1 MEGRYEYRCCR
12 FDVFGRT
19 RGRGA
24 EMARACRKG
33 AIEGHRPGFY
43 ARNG

>member
-1 MEGRYEYRCCR
+1 MEGRYEYRCC
-12 FDVFGRT
+12 FEDLGRK

-24 EMARACRKG
+24 EMARAGREG